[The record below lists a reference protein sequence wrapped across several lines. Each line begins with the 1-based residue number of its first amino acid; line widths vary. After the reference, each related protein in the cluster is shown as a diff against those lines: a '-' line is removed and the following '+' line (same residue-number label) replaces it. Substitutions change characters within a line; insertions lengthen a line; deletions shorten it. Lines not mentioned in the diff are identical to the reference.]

1 MASDWWSLGMI
12 ILQLLTNGSCF
23 DGINEKAFRIHIVT
37 RGISLP
43 KGIDPSIHLLLR
55 GLLARDPDQR
65 WQWAQVQSW
74 LAGESVEAPSDT
86 NNEETKSGPALEF
99 KDLSYTCPKAYA
111 LIAAEASNWEQAKD
125 LFLRGVIATWLE
137 DQESGS

>member
-1 MASDWWSLGMI
+1 MLTGFQYSRLSTFDLDTVTQPISARYTAPEVIAGGISVASDWWSLGMI

-23 DGINEKAFRIHIVT
+23 DGINEKAFRIHVVT

-43 KGIDPSIHLLLR
+43 KGIDPSSQLLLR

-74 LAGESVEAPSDT
+74 LSRRVCRSP
-86 NNEETKSGPALEF
+86 F
-99 KDLSYTCPKAYA
+99 
-111 LIAAEASNWEQAKD
+111 
-125 LFLRGVIATWLE
+125 
-137 DQESGS
+137 